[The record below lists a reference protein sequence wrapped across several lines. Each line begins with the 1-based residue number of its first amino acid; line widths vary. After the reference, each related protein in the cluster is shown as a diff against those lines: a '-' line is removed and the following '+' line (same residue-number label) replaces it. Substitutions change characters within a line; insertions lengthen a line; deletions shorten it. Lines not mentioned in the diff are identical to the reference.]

1 MKRHVFEMFRVV
13 MLSSL
18 MVPMVSCFY
27 TSFSVNMR
35 HLFPFFLF
43 KLRP

>member
-18 MVPMVSCFY
+18 MVPMVSCENEIDDK
-27 TSFSVNMR
+27 SAQGI
-35 HLFPFFLF
+35 
-43 KLRP
+43 